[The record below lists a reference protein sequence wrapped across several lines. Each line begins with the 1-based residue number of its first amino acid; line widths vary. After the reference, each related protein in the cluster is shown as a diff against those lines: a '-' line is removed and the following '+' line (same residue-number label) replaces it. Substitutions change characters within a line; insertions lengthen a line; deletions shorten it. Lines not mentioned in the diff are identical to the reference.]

1 MRSKLEIGETKG
13 KLTIEQ
19 IIPGESGKHGYV
31 ICSCIC
37 GGERKIRVDEFRK
50 ENQNGCKSCGKG
62 FYFKFENKLFNDYIT
77 RCKYKNLE
85 FNLTF
90 EEFKKLINSNCFYC
104 NVLPKLHKHKIGN
117 TIREFKSNGIDRI
130 SSDEGYTIKNC
141 LPCCDNCNFAKSNL
155 RFTDFLNHIKRIYDN
170 LKLYNLK

>member
-1 MRSKLEIGETKG
+1 MRSKLKIGETKG
-13 KLTIEQ
+13 KLTIKQ
-19 IIPGESGKHGYV
+19 IIPGKNARQGYV

-50 ENQNGCKSCGKG
+50 ENQNGCKNCGKG

-90 EEFKKLINSNCFYC
+90 EEFKELINSNCFYC
-104 NVLPKLHKHKIGN
+104 NSLPKLHIHNVSKIR
-117 TIREFKSNGIDRI
+117 REFKSNGIDRI
-130 SSDEGYTIKNC
+130 DSKKGYIMENC
-141 LPCCDNCNFAKSNL
+141 LPCCDICNFSKSDL
-155 RFTDFLNHIKRIYDN
+155 EFFEFLDHIKKVYEN
-170 LKLYNLK
+170 LSLKNEI